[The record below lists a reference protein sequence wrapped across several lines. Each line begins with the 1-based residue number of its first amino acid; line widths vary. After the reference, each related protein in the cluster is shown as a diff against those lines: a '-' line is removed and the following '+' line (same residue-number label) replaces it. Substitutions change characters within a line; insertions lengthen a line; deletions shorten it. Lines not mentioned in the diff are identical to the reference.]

1 VIALDTNVLVRLLTR
16 DDHKQAEKVRL
27 LFEAHSEAN
36 DEFFVSDVVLAEL
49 AWTLERAYRFDRTE
63 IGKTIKAMTENATL
77 MFESRDV
84 LRVAYDIFES
94 ATVGFADCLIVA
106 RAQSRGC
113 SSLLTFDKA
122 MRTIPQ
128 VDLL

>member
-1 VIALDTNVLVRLLTR
+1 VIALDTNILVRLLTR

-27 LFEAHSEAN
+27 LFEAHSDAN
-36 DEFFVSDVVLAEL
+36 DAFFVSDVVLAEL
-49 AWTLERAYRFDRTE
+49 TWTLERAYGFDRAE
-63 IGKTIKAMTENATL
+63 IGNTIKAMTENSTL
-77 MFESRDV
+77 AFESRDV
-84 LRVAYDIFES
+84 LRLAYDIFES

-113 SSLLTFDKA
+113 SSLVTFDKA

-128 VDLL
+128 VAIL